1 MGRTVPTYRRVME
14 DVIRDWDSF
23 KQALRQEDRRLFEQL
38 MQKGRRHASAAS
50 YAIRPHPTES
60 LLMSI
65 LLEMEKDLDWLGRL
79 WKDEGM
85 DS

>member
-1 MGRTVPTYRRVME
+1 MGRTVPTYRMVME

-23 KQALRQEDRRLFEQL
+23 KQALRREDRRLFEQL

-50 YAIRPHPTES
+50 YAIRSHPTES

-65 LLEMEKDLDWLGRL
+65 LLEMEKDLDRLGRMR
-79 WKDEGM
+79 KDEGM

>member
-1 MGRTVPTYRRVME
+1 MGRTVPTYRMVME

-23 KQALRQEDRRLFEQL
+23 KQALRREDRQLFEQL

-65 LLEMEKDLDWLGRL
+65 LLEMEKDLDQLGRM

>member
-1 MGRTVPTYRRVME
+1 MGRTVPTYRMVME

-23 KQALRQEDRRLFEQL
+23 KQALRREDRRLFEQL

-60 LLMSI
+60 LMMSI
-65 LLEMEKDLDWLGRL
+65 LLEMEKDLDRLGRMR
-79 WKDEGM
+79 KDEGM